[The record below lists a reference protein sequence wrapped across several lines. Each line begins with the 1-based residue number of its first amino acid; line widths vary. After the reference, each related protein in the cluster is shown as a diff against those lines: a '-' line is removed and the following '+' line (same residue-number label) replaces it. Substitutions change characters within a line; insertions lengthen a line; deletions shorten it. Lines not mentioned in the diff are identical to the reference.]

1 MKEFVRVLIKN
12 SNDEFLIVNQLNGGA
27 NFPGGKIEENESI
40 EDAAKREVF
49 EETGLLINSLKIVH
63 NDLFKLGNDDW
74 NGYFL
79 TATSYEGEPINKEPE
94 KIKEIGFKDRV
105 WINKYASEVF
115 VVNVLAYIESKE
127 TTSFKRK
134 I

>member
-79 TATSYEGEPINKEPE
+79 TATSKKKKKKLKHN
-94 KIKEIGFKDRV
+94 
-105 WINKYASEVF
+105 
-115 VVNVLAYIESKE
+115 
-127 TTSFKRK
+127 
-134 I
+134 